1 MLNPRTWGIRKRLN
15 LLLLAT
21 LLPLSGLGIQWALT
35 AIQEEH
41 SRLEHE
47 ARELAALVAAHVK
60 GGLAVVHEMLEVSAQ
75 FPALRDLDGRAADR
89 LFQSLLATSPHLD
102 SLVLL
107 NAAGAA
113 MTGAT
118 PRSLGKTAGVESADW
133 FRAALR
139 SGQPA
144 VSGFQASPRSGEP
157 VAVLANPV
165 LNREGRIHGAVAA
178 ALRLASL
185 RRDLVLDQADMN
197 FIRVPVTWA
206 VVDGQ
211 GLILLHSDPGNTA
224 GTHIGALPGILRVEA
239 PVAGTAWRAIVGLP
253 EALATARARQPL
265 LTIGLPAGLILIG
278 SAGVAFWIAR
288 STWRPLQALG
298 AAVRRIAAG
307 EAPSSEGRH
316 EGFPVE
322 AAGEVGEVARAF
334 IDALDTLIRR
344 QRELTALLTANQA
357 ISSSLELHEILRAVA
372 GQAAAISGV
381 PVARVFLLDHEAQ
394 TLRCRVVVGAP
405 PDAEHEGA
413 VPVGEGLL
421 GEVALSGQAVAV
433 ADCREDS
440 RARAPDHLGNL
451 GLVSFLGL
459 PVRFQETFHGVLAF
473 NTFAPRAYTPEE
485 LTFLGSFAHQAAL
498 AIQNARLYEA
508 IRQHAASLEERVRER
523 TRDLE
528 EARRQAEGA
537 SRFKSEFLANM
548 SHELRTPLNSIIGL
562 SEMLLAGQAGQLTET
577 QAQHVVDISR
587 AGGHLKDVVSDVLVL
602 TKVEW
607 GKLTLRLKPLKVADF
622 LKDTVAIVRA
632 PAFQKGQELH
642 VDIPVFLPPLW
653 ADPVRLRQI
662 CYNLLSNAVKFTPS
676 GGRISLTVR
685 VVNQPSME
693 SGAPPIPSEGPF
705 LELSVKDT
713 GIGVRVED
721 LPRLFHEFV
730 QLGEAG
736 AEREGTGLGLALT
749 KRLVELHG
757 GRIWA
762 ESAGEGRGSTFRVL
776 LPFGSAPLD
785 SRLGERAT

>member
-1 MLNPRTWGIRKRLN
+1 MLNHRTWGIRKRLI

-75 FPALRDLDGRAADR
+75 IPALRDLDGRAADR
-89 LFQSLLATSPHLD
+89 LFQGLLATSPHLD

-118 PRSLGKTAGVESADW
+118 PRLPGKTASVESADW

-144 VSGFQASPRSGEP
+144 VSGFQASPLSGEP

-211 GLILLHSDPGNTA
+211 GLILLHSDPGATA

-239 PVAGTAWRAIVGLP
+239 PVAGTAWRAILDLP

-322 AAGEVGEVARAF
+322 AVGEVGEVARAF
-334 IDALDTLIRR
+334 IEALDTLIRR

-381 PVARVFLLDHEAQ
+381 PVARVFLQDHETQ

-405 PDAEHEGA
+405 PDAEQEGA
-413 VPVGEGLL
+413 VPVSEGLL
-421 GEVALSGQAVAV
+421 GEVARSGQAVAV

-440 RARAPDHLGNL
+440 RTRASDHLGNL

-459 PVRFQETFHGVLAF
+459 PVRFQDTFHGVLAF
-473 NTFAPRAYTPEE
+473 NTFAPRAYTPKEF
-485 LTFLGSFAHQAAL
+485 TFLGSFANQAAL
-498 AIQNARLYEA
+498 AIQNACLYEA

-537 SRFKSEFLANM
+537 SRFKSEFLANI
-548 SHELRTPLNSIIGL
+548 SHEFGTPLDSIIGL
-562 SEMLLAGQAGQLTET
+562 SEMLLAGEAGRLTEA
-577 QAQHVVDISR
+577 QAQHVADISR
-587 AGGHLKDVVSDVLVL
+587 AGGHLKELISNVLVL

-607 GKLTLRLKPLKVADF
+607 GKLTLRLKPLQVADI

-632 PAFQKGQELH
+632 PASKKGQELH
-642 VDIPVFLPPLW
+642 IDVPVFLPPLR

-662 CYNLLSNAVKFTPS
+662 CYNLLSNAVKFTPR
-676 GGRISLTVR
+676 GGQISLTVR
-685 VVNQPSME
+685 VVDQPSIE
-693 SGAPPIPSEGPF
+693 PPTPPVPAEGPF
-705 LELSVKDT
+705 LELRVRDT
-713 GIGVRVED
+713 GIGIRAED

-730 QLGEAG
+730 QLGDA
-736 AEREGTGLGLALT
+736 ATEREEGTGLGLALT

-762 ESAGEGRGSTFRVL
+762 ESAGEGQGSTFTVL
-776 LPFGSAPLD
+776 LPLGGWAS
-785 SRLGERAT
+785 SRRAGA

>member
-1 MLNPRTWGIRKRLN
+1 
-15 LLLLAT
+15 
-21 LLPLSGLGIQWALT
+21 
-35 AIQEEH
+35 
-41 SRLEHE
+41 
-47 ARELAALVAAHVK
+47 
-60 GGLAVVHEMLEVSAQ
+60 
-75 FPALRDLDGRAADR
+75 
-89 LFQSLLATSPHLD
+89 
-102 SLVLL
+102 
-107 NAAGAA
+107 
-113 MTGAT
+113 
-118 PRSLGKTAGVESADW
+118 
-133 FRAALR
+133 
-139 SGQPA
+139 
-144 VSGFQASPRSGEP
+144 
-157 VAVLANPV
+157 
-165 LNREGRIHGAVAA
+165 
-178 ALRLASL
+178 
-185 RRDLVLDQADMN
+185 
-197 FIRVPVTWA
+197 
-206 VVDGQ
+206 
-211 GLILLHSDPGNTA
+211 
-224 GTHIGALPGILRVEA
+224 
-239 PVAGTAWRAIVGLP
+239 
-253 EALATARARQPL
+253 
-265 LTIGLPAGLILIG
+265 
-278 SAGVAFWIAR
+278 
-288 STWRPLQALG
+288 
-298 AAVRRIAAG
+298 
-307 EAPSSEGRH
+307 
-316 EGFPVE
+316 
-322 AAGEVGEVARAF
+322 
-334 IDALDTLIRR
+334 
-344 QRELTALLTANQA
+344 
-357 ISSSLELHEILRAVA
+357 
-372 GQAAAISGV
+372 
-381 PVARVFLLDHEAQ
+381 
-394 TLRCRVVVGAP
+394 
-405 PDAEHEGA
+405 
-413 VPVGEGLL
+413 
-421 GEVALSGQAVAV
+421 
-433 ADCREDS
+433 
-440 RARAPDHLGNL
+440 
-451 GLVSFLGL
+451 
-459 PVRFQETFHGVLAF
+459 VRFQETFLGALAF

-485 LTFLGSFAHQAAL
+485 FTFLGSFAHQAAL

-562 SEMLLAGQAGQLTET
+562 SEMLLAGQAGQLTEA

-607 GKLTLRLKPLKVADF
+607 GKLTLRLKPLRVADI

-632 PAFQKGQELH
+632 PACKKGQELH